1 MILVDYLIIGI
12 IVVSAVIGLFRG
24 FFPEVLSLVT
34 WIAAIY
40 IGWHFSGAVE
50 QMLDGKLNSPALEI
64 WTARFIVFA
73 VVLII
78 GGLIGQLVAFM
89 IERTGLTGT
98 DRALGFVFGM
108 ARGFVILGIAVIV
121 GQLLSLEEESWWRQS
136 QFISVGERVAGVLRD
151 VLPDDISDRIR
162 QPESEEGESEVV
174 SEPADMAPGEA
185 I

>member
-1 MILVDYLIIGI
+1 MILVDYVIIGI
-12 IVVSAVIGLFRG
+12 VLVSAVVGLFRG

-40 IGWHFSGAVE
+40 IGWHYSGRVE
-50 QMLDGKLNSPALEI
+50 QMLAGNLDSPALEI
-64 WTARFIVFA
+64 WAARFIVFA

-108 ARGFVILGIAVIV
+108 ARGFVILGIAVIL
-121 GQLLSLEEESWWRQS
+121 GQLLSLEEEDWWRES
-136 QFISVGERVAGVLRD
+136 QFISIGESVAGIIRD
-151 VLPDDISDRIR
+151 VLPDDISERIA
-162 QPESEEGESEVV
+162 PLD
-174 SEPADMAPGEA
+174 ADDDEDAGILAPGEA
-185 I
+185 A